1 MKLLALG
8 LVAVSL
14 AFSAEAPVVALP
26 SKSPLV
32 TFKIVFRTGAAF
44 DPPGKPGVAALTAS
58 MLTQGGTRQ
67 LTYKQIVDAMFPMAT
82 SVSSQVDKEMTTFS
96 GTTHIDNLEAYYKLF
111 ASMLLEPGWRPEDL
125 SRLRDDAINYLR
137 VGLRGNNDEELGKEV
152 LYNVIYEG
160 HPYGHHNVGTVSS
173 LEKITMDDLKEFY
186 AKHMTQA
193 NLMIGIAGGYPADF
207 AARLKKDFE
216 RLPAG
221 ARSKL
226 LLSRPK
232 EIEQT
237 QMVIID
243 KQTRSTAY
251 SMGFPIEV
259 NRSHRDYPALLVA
272 QSFLGQH
279 RNSGGRLYNQMR
291 EIRGLNYGDYAYIE
305 YFPSGMFQFEPDPN
319 LGRHHQIFQIWI
331 RPVEPPTAH
340 FALRLGLFELDR
352 FIKTGLTQEEFERT
366 RSFLSKYVNLLMKT
380 KNAELGYAIDSLFYG
395 IPNYR
400 RHLRDALARLTV
412 DDVNRAIR
420 KHLHT
425 DRLRI
430 VAVTDKGEEMKS
442 KILSDAPSP
451 MTYNSPKPDD
461 VLKED
466 KIVESLKLGLKSEQI
481 KVVPVATVF
490 E

>member
-1 MKLLALG
+1 
-8 LVAVSL
+8 
-14 AFSAEAPVVALP
+14 
-26 SKSPLV
+26 
-32 TFKIVFRTGAAF
+32 
-44 DPPGKPGVAALTAS
+44 
-58 MLTQGGTRQ
+58 
-67 LTYKQIVDAMFPMAT
+67 
-82 SVSSQVDKEMTTFS
+82 
-96 GTTHIDNLEAYYKLF
+96 
-111 ASMLLEPGWRPEDL
+111 
-125 SRLRDDAINYLR
+125 
-137 VGLRGNNDEELGKEV
+137 
-152 LYNVIYEG
+152 
-160 HPYGHHNVGTVSS
+160 
-173 LEKITMDDLKEFY
+173 
-186 AKHMTQA
+186 
-193 NLMIGIAGGYPADF
+193 
-207 AARLKKDFE
+207 
-216 RLPAG
+216 
-221 ARSKL
+221 
-226 LLSRPK
+226 LSRPK
-232 EIEQT
+232 EIDQT

-251 SMGFPIEV
+251 SIGFPIEV
-259 NRSHRDYPALLVA
+259 TRSHPDYPALLVA

-340 FALRLGLFELDR
+340 FALRLALFELDR

-400 RHLRDALARLTV
+400 RHLREALARLTV
-412 DDVNRAIR
+412 DNVNRAIR
-420 KHLHT
+420 KHLHS

-461 VLKED
+461 IMKED